1 MLLLVVFVLFCFVV
15 GLGVFICLWV
25 MCFKGWFFSFF
36 PSFTCPLILLLSF
49 IGLYRFSSSSFFLL
63 LLSSVDELWCLLCEK
78 GLKKITC
85 TRTENYACL
94 ICVEII
100 FINVFVVGLVCFLF
114 LLFFR
119 WFVSMGEMAKW
130 RRLWT
135 GIKRVQMYEWTNEWK
150 FIYSA

>member
-15 GLGVFICLWV
+15 GLGFFICLWV

-36 PSFTCPLILLLSF
+36 PSFTCPLILLLYWPLPF
-49 IGLYRFSSSSFFLL
+49 FFFFFFSSSSFFCGWIMMPAVWKR
-63 LLSSVDELWCLLCEK
+63 S
-78 GLKKITC
+78 KKIYVYQDWKLC
-85 TRTENYACL
+85 VLNLCWNYFYKCF
-94 ICVEII
+94 CCWFGVF
-100 FINVFVVGLVCFLF
+100 FISF
-114 LLFFR
+114 FFR